1 MTKEELKEFLKTVK
15 DAGFELG
22 DVEVNVITVKD
33 KDAEGSQEEV
43 VDKITDEEL
52 EQAAKEAEEVIK
64 KSKPEAAKEPSLE
77 KASEKV
83 AAMIQANIRFAKA
96 MKDAASEFYQLSCL
110 AGEILRDNQELRA
123 KLEEK

>member
-1 MTKEELKEFLKTVK
+1 MTKEEIKEFLKTVK

-33 KDAEGSQEEV
+33 KDAEASREEV

-52 EQAAKEAEEVIK
+52 EQAAKEAEAVIK
-64 KSKPEAAKEPSLE
+64 KSKPEATKEPSPE

-83 AAMIQANIRFAKA
+83 AAMVQTNIRFAKA
-96 MKDAASEFYQLSCL
+96 MKDAATEFYKLSCL
-110 AGEILRDNQELRA
+110 ANEILNENQELRA
-123 KLEEK
+123 RLGEK

>member
-33 KDAEGSQEEV
+33 KDAEASQEEV

-52 EQAAKEAEEVIK
+52 EQAAKEAEAVIK
-64 KSKPEAAKEPSLE
+64 KSKPEAKDESTDE
-77 KASEKV
+77 ESKAV
-83 AAMIQANIRFAKA
+83 ALIKANMRFAKA

-110 AGEILRDNQELRA
+110 ANEILKENQELRT
-123 KLEEK
+123 KLGEK

>member
-33 KDAEGSQEEV
+33 KDAEASQEEV

-52 EQAAKEAEEVIK
+52 EQAAKEAEEIIK
-64 KSKPEAAKEPSLE
+64 
-77 KASEKV
+77 
-83 AAMIQANIRFAKA
+83 
-96 MKDAASEFYQLSCL
+96 
-110 AGEILRDNQELRA
+110 
-123 KLEEK
+123 

>member
-22 DVEVNVITVKD
+22 DVEVNVVTVKG
-33 KDAEGSQEEV
+33 KDAKAPQEEP
-43 VDKITDEEL
+43 
-52 EQAAKEAEEVIK
+52 
-64 KSKPEAAKEPSLE
+64 KPEPTKEPAHE
-77 KASEKV
+77 KA

-110 AGEILRDNQELRA
+110 AGEILNENQKLRA
-123 KLEEK
+123 RLGEK